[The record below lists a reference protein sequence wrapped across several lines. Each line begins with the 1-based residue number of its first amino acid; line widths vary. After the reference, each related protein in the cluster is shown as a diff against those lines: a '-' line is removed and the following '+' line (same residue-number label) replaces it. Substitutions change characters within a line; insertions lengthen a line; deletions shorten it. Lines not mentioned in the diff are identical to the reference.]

1 VSQDAHA
8 PALRAPGEI
17 PTTPTLAALRRA
29 RERQETALRWLQP
42 LGLVAAVFV
51 VVRAVSGSPPPGL
64 HGASLGV
71 SVALCA
77 IAAGAVG
84 FVTAYQAA
92 GRWQA
97 VFFSLFL
104 GGATAIYWLQPRG
117 PGFFGAVVAAGIMA
131 RRMPV
136 KLSAVQVAAAV
147 MAIGAAG
154 LADSARHSAASVLL
168 SALGLIAI
176 YAIALLTRRLSE
188 GNRQA
193 ERLLAELERTRD
205 AELRAAALA
214 ERQRLAREMHDVLAH
229 SLSGLALHLEGAR
242 LLAAAEPGGE
252 SRLGAVIERAHDQ
265 ASAGLQEARWAIG
278 MLRGEELPG
287 PDRLEALVG
296 AFESDSGGVHAAL
309 TVTGKQRDLSPG
321 VKLAV
326 YRVAQEALTN
336 VRKHASPLRVE
347 VRLRYQSDGVGLEVE
362 DFAATADPGCAS
374 ERRGGYGLTGMR
386 ERAELLGGTLNA
398 GPTGRGFLVR
408 LWVPA

>member
-1 VSQDAHA
+1 MSQDASA
-8 PALRAPGEI
+8 LPARGEI

-29 RERQETALRWLQP
+29 RERQETAQRWLQP
-42 LGLVAAVFV
+42 LGLVAAAFV

-71 SVALCA
+71 SLALCA
-77 IAAGAVG
+77 IAAGAIG
-84 FVTAYQAA
+84 FVAYQAA
-92 GRWQA
+92 GRSQV

-104 GGATAIYWLQPRG
+104 GGAAAIYWLQPRG
-117 PGFFGAVVAAGIMA
+117 PGFLGAAFAAGVMA

-136 KLSAVQVAAAV
+136 RLTTVPVLAAV
-147 MAIGAAG
+147 IAIGAAG

-168 SALGLIAI
+168 SELGLIAI

-193 ERLLAELERTRD
+193 ERLLVELERTRD

-242 LLAAAEPGGE
+242 LLATAEPGGG
-252 SRLGAVIERAHDQ
+252 SRLGDVIERAHYQ
-265 ASAGLQEARWAIG
+265 ATSGLQEARWAIG
-278 MLRGEELPG
+278 MLRGEQLPG
-287 PDRLEALVG
+287 PERLETLVG
-296 AFESDSGGVHAAL
+296 EFERDSGGVRAAL
-309 TVTGKQRDLSPG
+309 TVTGSPRELSPG
-321 VKLAV
+321 VRLAL

-336 VRKHASPLRVE
+336 VRKHASPRKVE
-347 VRLRYQSDGVGLEVE
+347 VRLRYQPDGVGLEVE
-362 DFAATADPGCAS
+362 DVAATNGPGRAPRCS
-374 ERRGGYGLTGMR
+374 DGYGLTGMR
-386 ERAELLGGTLNA
+386 ERAELLGGTLSA